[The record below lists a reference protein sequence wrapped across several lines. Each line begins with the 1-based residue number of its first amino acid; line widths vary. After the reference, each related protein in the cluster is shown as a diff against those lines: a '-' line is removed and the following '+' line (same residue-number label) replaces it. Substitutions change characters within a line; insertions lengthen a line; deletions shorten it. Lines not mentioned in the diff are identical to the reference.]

1 MRVFIPSLAHSLTH
15 SLTPVPSVRCDTGHT
30 EDSEANRALRDS
42 QGGKAASKGNA
53 GQFGRWKQKNSQRM
67 EGQRG
72 HVGKPGSTDWT
83 ACHPC
88 PAGHRGRCWGGWH
101 GDRAGCS
108 CEGVKTR
115 ERKVWMK
122 NEDCMEGSGRH
133 PTDDTGPQKQG
144 PECQNREGGH
154 HSLNNRATEGF

>member
-1 MRVFIPSLAHSLTH
+1 MQLGLDEGVHSFTCSLAH

-88 PAGHRGRCWGGWH
+88 PAGHRDGVGGVGMGTEQGAH
-101 GDRAGCS
+101 
-108 CEGVKTR
+108 VR
-115 ERKVWMK
+115 E
-122 NEDCMEGSGRH
+122 
-133 PTDDTGPQKQG
+133 
-144 PECQNREGGH
+144 
-154 HSLNNRATEGF
+154 